1 MIEGAVLFKQ
11 SLQFVKVS
19 RLVCCLA
26 PHVFLEVKIGYL
38 RVKMI
43 WIYVVCGRSCAF
55 MSPEN
60 AFVEV
65 WVRLRLKRLN

>member
-1 MIEGAVLFKQ
+1 MREGDVLFKQ
-11 SLQFVKVS
+11 SLQLVEVS

-43 WIYVVCGRSCAF
+43 WIGVVCGLAKLQLCF
-55 MSPEN
+55 Y
-60 AFVEV
+60 
-65 WVRLRLKRLN
+65 KT